1 MTSSSRTYTGIILI
15 FFGGSTLFG
24 TRGQH
29 AVNFPLMK
37 QQAPRHIQTKTP
49 YLACKEFIFLI
60 TPLPRDKNKKR
71 GYPRLDRNILSYLK
85 KAATYSPAL

>member
-24 TRGQH
+24 ARGQH

-37 QQAPRHIQTKTP
+37 QQAPQTHTNENS
-49 YLACKEFIFLI
+49 LSGLQVIHFLI
-60 TPLPRDKNKKR
+60 TPLPRDKQ
-71 GYPRLDRNILSYLK
+71 P
-85 KAATYSPAL
+85 

>member
-24 TRGQH
+24 ARGQH

-37 QQAPRHIQTKTP
+37 QQAPQTHTNENS
-49 YLACKEFIFLI
+49 LSGLQVIHFLI
-60 TPLPRDKNKKR
+60 TPLPRDKR
-71 GYPRLDRNILSYLK
+71 P
-85 KAATYSPAL
+85 